1 MVKIFAETFQSSF
14 KDGLNRTVDYR
25 MIPSAIILI
34 SVIFTIILPLV
45 NDSLF
50 SIGPHAYATT
60 M

>member
-1 MVKIFAETFQSSF
+1 MVNIFAETFQSFF
-14 KDGLNRTVDYR
+14 KNDLNRTVDYR

-50 SIGPHAYATT
+50 SIGPNAYATT